1 MNKENK
7 LCTAS
12 IFTEKLGGKWK
23 LAIIYH
29 LSNKSLRFGQLA
41 AVIGGISR
49 KVLTDHLNQLVDD
62 NLINRQSFKETPPRV
77 EYSLTNAAK
86 KLQPV
91 LKSIDSWVRDS
102 YANNNPTQMSGV
114 IISGPLAP

>member
-12 IFTEKLGGKWK
+12 VFTEKLGGKWK
-23 LAIIYH
+23 LSIIYH

-41 AVIGGISR
+41 AVIDGVSR
-49 KVLTDHLNQLVDD
+49 KVLTDQLNQLIED
-62 NLINRQSFKETPPRV
+62 NLINRESFKETPPRV
-77 EYSLTNAAK
+77 EYSLTDAAK

-91 LKSIDSWVRDS
+91 LKSIDSWVRES
-102 YANNNPTQMSGV
+102 YT
-114 IISGPLAP
+114 

>member
-41 AVIGGISR
+41 AVIDGISR

-62 NLINRQSFKETPPRV
+62 NLISRESFKETPPRV

-102 YANNNPTQMSGV
+102 YAKT
-114 IISGPLAP
+114 

>member
-41 AVIGGISR
+41 VVIDGISR

-62 NLINRQSFKETPPRV
+62 NLISRESFKETPPRV

-102 YANNNPTQMSGV
+102 YAKTYPHSNEWV
-114 IISGPLAP
+114 YY

>member
-77 EYSLTNAAK
+77 EYSFTN
-86 KLQPV
+86 
-91 LKSIDSWVRDS
+91 DSWVRDS
-102 YANNNPTQMSGV
+102 YAKT
-114 IISGPLAP
+114 

>member
-1 MNKENK
+1 MNNENK

-12 IFTEKLGGKWK
+12 VFREKLGGKWK
-23 LAIIYH
+23 LSIIYH

-41 AVIGGISR
+41 TIIDGISR

-62 NLINRQSFKETPPRV
+62 KLINRESFKETPPRV
-77 EYSLTNAAK
+77 EYSLTDAAK

-91 LKSIDSWVRDS
+91 LKSIDSWVRES
-102 YANNNPTQMSGV
+102 YA
-114 IISGPLAP
+114 

>member
-62 NLINRQSFKETPPRV
+62 NLISRESFKETPPRV

>member
-1 MNKENK
+1 MNNENK

-23 LAIIYH
+23 LSIIYH

-41 AVIGGISR
+41 AVIDGISR

-62 NLINRQSFKETPPRV
+62 KLINRESFKETPPRV
-77 EYSLTNAAK
+77 VYSLTDTAK
-86 KLQPV
+86 KLQPI
-91 LKSIDSWVRDS
+91 LQSIDSWVRES
-102 YANNNPTQMSGV
+102 YT
-114 IISGPLAP
+114 

>member
-41 AVIGGISR
+41 AVIDGISR

-62 NLINRQSFKETPPRV
+62 KLINRESFKETPPRV
-77 EYSLTNAAK
+77 EYSLTDAAK

-91 LKSIDSWVRDS
+91 LQSIDSWVRES
-102 YANNNPTQMSGV
+102 YT
-114 IISGPLAP
+114 